1 VLAHSRLSDLR
12 LGNADGRQL
21 AYLLETQDEP
31 LTIALEPSTS
41 ASPPSWMSA
50 STYVQG
56 PGHRTT
62 YVLRLPHETTTESR
76 LVLST
81 DARIF
86 TRQLHVFVE
95 QGPTRPGD
103 VAGAQRIASS
113 AWTHAD
119 PHDPAPQLTI
129 TLPAFGKREL
139 LLVMDEGDNAP
150 LKIDSARLLL
160 PGYALRF
167 FRADDSPLTLYYGDA
182 ALGAPRYD
190 LALLKPYLIGVP
202 ATDLV
207 VAPEQPPTPIAPPMS
222 MPTWAF
228 WSVLIVAVLVLLVLI
243 WRLLR
248 SEQDTVVT

>member
-1 VLAHSRLSDLR
+1 
-12 LGNADGRQL
+12 
-21 AYLLETQDEP
+21 
-31 LTIALEPSTS
+31 
-41 ASPPSWMSA
+41 MSA

-103 VAGAQRIASS
+103 VAGARRLASS

-129 TLPAFGKREL
+129 TLPAFAKREL
-139 LLVMDEGDNAP
+139 VLVMDEGDNAP

-228 WSVLIVAVLVLLVLI
+228 WSVLIAAVLVLLALI

-248 SEQDTVVT
+248 SEQAPSPPDSFVASGK